1 MQLENN
7 FKKIRIKDREGWQE
21 GKREGEKEGFLV
33 SNSLAKLLASA
44 PLTPQPSK
52 LRRKPPP
59 RACVASNLLQVFWWL
74 LQGPFPSPPPPSP
87 GEIDSRVEEAFPGT
101 AFLMV
106 ISPQHHLP
114 AAAAPAPCA
123 ARGPR
128 GPETGRRAG
137 SRLASDPGQLT
148 RRRGGGRGVPG
159 RVRVW
164 GGRASGRA
172 GERAGTDTPPPR
184 APPPVRRGLTL
195 RSNAGTEA
203 GGVGHGARRELGA
216 TSRPVLH
223 Q

>member
-1 MQLENN
+1 MQLGKN
-7 FKKIRIKDREGWQE
+7 FKKIRIKGKNGWQE
-21 GKREGEKEGFLV
+21 GKREGGKEGFLV
-33 SNSLAKLLASA
+33 FNSLERLLASA
-44 PLTPQPSK
+44 PLTPQPSN

-74 LQGPFPSPPPPSP
+74 LQGPFPSRPPSL

-123 ARGPR
+123 AHRPR

-159 RVRVW
+159 RVQVW
-164 GGRASGRA
+164 GERTGGRGP
-172 GERAGTDTPPPR
+172 TPPPTCSSACAAGPYPEIEWR
-184 APPPVRRGLTL
+184 DRSWGRGGPSAPRI
-195 RSNAGTEA
+195 
-203 GGVGHGARRELGA
+203 GGDKQTCFA
-216 TSRPVLH
+216 SIN
-223 Q
+223 